1 MKGSD
6 GSVRSRPDAA
16 AAVVAVVAGDAD
28 VVVEADAVE
37 LLWLDKEEMR
47 DVHRSNGG

>member
-1 MKGSD
+1 M
-6 GSVRSRPDAA
+6 RSRPDVAVA
-16 AAVVAVVAGDAD
+16 VAAVVAADVD